1 MKSLAYTHLL
11 CIGFIDRHPPVQS
24 GRYLSRAFYIPAPQM
39 VPNIYKF
46 STEPCFLKGCL
57 RLGDGISRP
66 KLKRV
71 SSVSLHPLPSV
82 WNRSSSL
89 LVVNA
94 SGESSG
100 WFLPQNGHRLQ
111 SLQSTMGNDWLVTRV
126 FPILGETQGIEHQ
139 EGTTTTGPTDH
150 HCHHYSFQPTLGKWG
165 FERRCGF
172 WKLKFPW
179 SCAEPIFFAN
189 HISAF

>member
-1 MKSLAYTHLL
+1 
-11 CIGFIDRHPPVQS
+11 
-24 GRYLSRAFYIPAPQM
+24 M